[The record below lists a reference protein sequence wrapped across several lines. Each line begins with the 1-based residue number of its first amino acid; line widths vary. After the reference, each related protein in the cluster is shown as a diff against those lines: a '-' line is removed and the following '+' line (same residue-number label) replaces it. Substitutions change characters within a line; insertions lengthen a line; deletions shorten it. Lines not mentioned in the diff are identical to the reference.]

1 MILMVC
7 LDDNNAMAFHR
18 RRQSQD
24 RLGRQRLLALTGGA
38 PLWMNGASAKLFGDA
53 PSLRVAQDFL
63 DRAGQGEYCFA
74 EFPPLAPW
82 AAQAERVVVLRWN
95 RVYPADAWLDIPL
108 KAPLWRLVKAED
120 FPGSSHETLTLEVYE
135 R

>member
-38 PLWMNGASAKLFGDA
+38 PLWMNVSSAKLFGDV
-53 PSLRVAQDFL
+53 PNLRVAQDFL
-63 DRAGQGEYCFA
+63 DQAGQGEYCFA

-108 KAPLWRLVKAED
+108 KAP
-120 FPGSSHETLTLEVYE
+120 
-135 R
+135 